1 MLFFVLCV
9 SEAATLLAL
18 LCIYRALSKVD
29 IFSFLLSFPGVLFVC
44 SSIILTLS
52 ISWVIR
58 TFRISGLLIRKQ
70 LAMAAAANVLMLIV
84 TVESIEIVIRLLSTQ
99 TAAGETIRGVP
110 LHPRK
115 WSDVVA
121 LYKPVIDLMTHDNPF
136 NIYDPILGWTV
147 ARSRRNATGQ
157 NASSAEGLRAPRV
170 GMSFADRRT
179 RHSGL
184 PEKPATVRVALIGDS
199 MTYGYEVRCEDSWGH
214 ALEAQLGPAVQV
226 LNFGVSGYGLDQ
238 VLLRYE
244 RDTQPMK
251 PQIVLIGITSEE
263 IRRSINVYNFLMNPD
278 WLGLPFAR
286 PRLILKNGVP
296 SPINQPVPTPAEVF
310 AHTTITELPHLDQDA
325 YFRRLEWERD
335 GLWHFFEQSYFF
347 RLLITLRPPSDPP
360 RKADPKETMMALGQQ
375 VLTTLVR
382 DVREQGAIPLV
393 VHFPYQW
400 ELLKAAQYGDK
411 YIPLSVQMLRAAGI
425 DHYDMTTCLIEAKAF
440 DEYMPQSHY
449 SPTAN
454 AVIAKCLEPIV
465 REEMSRLK
473 Q

>member
-1 MLFFVLCV
+1 MFFFILCTA
-9 SEAATLLAL
+9 EAATLLAL
-18 LCIYRALSKVD
+18 LCLYRAPSKVD
-29 IFSFLLSFPGVLFVC
+29 TFSFLLSLPGVLFLC

-58 TFRISGLLIRKQ
+58 TFRISGLPVRKR
-70 LAMAAAANVLMLIV
+70 LAMACALNILILVL
-84 TVESIEIVIRLLSTQ
+84 TVGSIEILVRIFSTH
-99 TAAGETIRGVP
+99 TAAGETIRGV
-110 LHPRK
+110 LLRPRK

-121 LYKPVIDLMTHDNPF
+121 LYKPMLEQMTHDNPF
-136 NIYDPILGWTV
+136 TIYDPILGWTN
-147 ARSRRNATGQ
+147 APSRQNATGQ
-157 NASSAEGLRAPRV
+157 YASSAEGLRAPRI

-184 PEKPATVRVALIGDS
+184 PEKPVTVRVALMGDS
-199 MTYGYEVRCEDSWGH
+199 MTFGTEVRCEDSWGH
-214 ALEAQLGPAVQV
+214 ALEAQLGTTVQV
-226 LNFGVSGYGLDQ
+226 LNFGVSGHGLNQ

-244 RDTQPMK
+244 RDARPWK

-263 IRRSINVYNFLMNPD
+263 IRRIINVYIFTQNPT
-278 WLGLPFAR
+278 WMYPFVR
-286 PRLILKNGVP
+286 PRLILKNGTP
-296 SPINQPVPTPAEVF
+296 SPINQPLPTPAEVF
-310 AHTTITELPHLDQDA
+310 AHTTIRDLPHLDQDA
-325 YFRRLEWERD
+325 YFRPLEWERD
-335 GLWHFFEQSYFF
+335 GLWNFFEQSYFF
-347 RLLITLRPPSDPP
+347 RLLISLRPPTNLLQERISE
-360 RKADPKETMMALGQQ
+360 KTMMALGQQ

-400 ELLKAAQYGDK
+400 ELRKAADYGDK

-449 SPTAN
+449 SPRAN
-454 AVIAKCLEPIV
+454 AVIAKCLQPIV
-465 REEMSRLK
+465 REEMGRLK

>member
-9 SEAATLLAL
+9 SEAATILAL
-18 LCIYRALSKVD
+18 LCLYRAPSKVD
-29 IFSFLLSFPGVLFVC
+29 TFSFLLSFPGVLFVC

-58 TFRISGLLIRKQ
+58 TFRISGLHIRKQ
-70 LAMAAAANVLMLIV
+70 LAMAAAANILMLIL
-84 TVESIEIVIRLLSTQ
+84 TVGSIEIVIRVLSTQ
-99 TAAGETIRGVP
+99 TAAGETILGVP

-115 WSDVVA
+115 WADVVA
-121 LYKPVIDLMTHDNPF
+121 LYKPVVERMAHDNPF
-136 NIYDPILGWTV
+136 TIYDPILGWTV
-147 ARSRRNATGQ
+147 APSHRNATGQ
-157 NASSAEGLRAPRV
+157 DVSSAEGLRAPRA

-179 RHSGL
+179 RHSGSS
-184 PEKPATVRVALIGDS
+184 EKPATVRVALMGDS

-214 ALEAQLGPAVQV
+214 ALEAQLGPDVQV
-226 LNFGVSGYGLDQ
+226 LNFGVSGYGLNQ
-238 VLLRYE
+238 VLLQYE
-244 RDTQPMK
+244 RDSQPWK

-263 IRRSINVYNFLMNPD
+263 IRRSVNVYTFTQNPD
-278 WLGLPFAR
+278 WKSPFAR
-286 PRLILKNGVP
+286 PRLMLKNGTP
-296 SPINQPVPTPAEVF
+296 SPINQPVPTPVEVF
-310 AHTTITELPHLDQDA
+310 AHITIRELPHLDQDA

-360 RKADPKETMMALGQQ
+360 RKEVTQETMMALGQQ

-393 VHFPYQW
+393 VHFPYRS
-400 ELLKAAQYGDK
+400 ELRRAAEYGDK

-425 DHYDMTTCLIEAKAF
+425 DYYDATTCLIEAKAF

-465 REEMSRLK
+465 REEMGRLK